1 MHENKA
7 DTANNTQKIIT
18 RRPFTI
24 FTTMSAGDVRV
35 KLENQTDTTIAPFPT
50 VISSMSKMATKKLRS
65 PKKREVTDNAPIFLR
80 K

>member
-7 DTANNTQKIIT
+7 DTAKNSQKIIT
-18 RRPFTI
+18 RPFTI
-24 FTTMSAGDVRV
+24 VTTMSAGDVRV
-35 KLENQTDTTIAPFPT
+35 KLENQTDTIAPFPT

>member
-1 MHENKA
+1 MHEHKV
-7 DTANNTQKIIT
+7 DTANTHKNNNEKTVYN
-18 RRPFTI
+18 I

-35 KLENQTDTTIAPFPT
+35 KLENQTDTIAPFPT